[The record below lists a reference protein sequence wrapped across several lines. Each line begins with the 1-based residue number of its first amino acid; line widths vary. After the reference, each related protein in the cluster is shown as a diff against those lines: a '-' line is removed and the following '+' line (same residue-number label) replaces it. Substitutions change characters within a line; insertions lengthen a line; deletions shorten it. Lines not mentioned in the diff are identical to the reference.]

1 MIGKIKAYKK
11 IGIAYVTSAIELS
24 NEQKKKI
31 EQKLLSTT
39 EYEQME
45 MNYKVDAA
53 IIGGLIIRIE
63 DRVVDSSIKG
73 QLSRM
78 SAALSQS

>member
-1 MIGKIKAYKK
+1 
-11 IGIAYVTSAIELS
+11 
-24 NEQKKKI
+24 
-31 EQKLLSTT
+31 
-39 EYEQME
+39 ME